1 MRLPFRIASA
11 MLAVSLA
18 VSAFCMPASA
28 AKYSTLTFPDA
39 AGNQVTYLDQQYQD
53 IAELPIGTQII
64 LTGMPDYNAAYNDGQ
79 YNYVGFNTDKGTWYI
94 RLGSSSVDAL
104 KKIVPDDGSITEFTA
119 CGTYVGLL
127 AANGLPVID
136 LALGQALVYNAQAGG
151 DTVHALA
158 DELPRYQQEIDATRV
173 YLRSQK
179 CWDIRQKAPDAR
191 RMSAA
196 LLGGMQANA
205 TQQMGLFG
213 RIEQRWGVFRYTLG
227 LPKLPPRSPQ
237 PSRPPKRR
245 SIPAVDCP
253 MYPTRLLASWFG
265 FLRTAALNITLIP
278 GAAV

>member
-1 MRLPFRIASA
+1 MRLPSRIASA
-11 MLAVSLA
+11 ILAVSLA

-39 AGNQVTYLDQQYQD
+39 AGNQVTYLDQQYQN

-64 LTGMPDYNAAYNDGQ
+64 LTGIPDYNAAYNDGQ

-127 AANGLPVID
+127 AANGLPVVD

-158 DELPRYQQEIDATRV
+158 DELPRYQQESMKPRPLELP
-173 YLRSQK
+173 LR
-179 CWDIRQKAPDAR
+179 
-191 RMSAA
+191 
-196 LLGGMQANA
+196 LL
-205 TQQMGLFG
+205 
-213 RIEQRWGVFRYTLG
+213 
-227 LPKLPPRSPQ
+227 Q
-237 PSRPPKRR
+237 PSRLQKKQN
-245 SIPAVDCP
+245 IPVVDCP
-253 MYPTRLLASWFG
+253 MRLTQLLASWFG
-265 FLRTAALNITLIP
+265 SPPVAAPNTTLILA
-278 GAAV
+278 AAV